1 MICPSCNQPC
11 AACDAEGLATA
22 RHHALARVIAE
33 RNQALAAL
41 NVAADERLTLKME
54 ARTAA
59 DKIRASH
66 VVIQTLKIALER
78 ARDQAHAARDAGR

>member
-41 NVAADERLTLKME
+41 NVAA
-54 ARTAA
+54 RTAA

-66 VVIQTLKIALER
+66 VAIQTLKIALER